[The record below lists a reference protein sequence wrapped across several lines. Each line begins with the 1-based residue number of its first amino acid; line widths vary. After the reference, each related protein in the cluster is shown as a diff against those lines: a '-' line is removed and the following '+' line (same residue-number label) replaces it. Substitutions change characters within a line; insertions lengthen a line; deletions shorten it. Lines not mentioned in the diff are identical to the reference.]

1 MIIAALINVTEVKGR
16 KVCEI
21 ILSYKAE
28 AGVCDAIGGV
38 ELEKQNMEQIYEENV
53 SVVYK
58 YLFCLTQDAYLA
70 EELTQE
76 TFYQAI
82 KGIQKFRGDC
92 KISVWLCQIGKRLW
106 YKELER
112 RKKKTVSI
120 DELTEKISEE
130 DLEEQYLMKCDKV
143 ELFRKIYRLEGR
155 VREVMYLRLTGEL
168 SFAEIGEIMGVTE
181 NWARVTFYR
190 GKQKLLKGEDS

>member
-1 MIIAALINVTEVKGR
+1 MIIPALINVTEVKGR
-16 KVCEI
+16 KVCGF
-21 ILSYKAE
+21 ILSCKAE
-28 AGVCDAIGGV
+28 AGVCGAIGGV
-38 ELEKQNMEQIYEENV
+38 ELDKQNMEQIYEENV

-58 YLFCLTQDAYLA
+58 YLFCLTQDSYLA